1 LLYENDFPQKFN
13 LKELSDDDN
22 VQITT
27 LLKQIEA
34 HRSSSPFKIPVDAAE
49 APNSYRMIKEPKMCM
64 NERYS
69 VRNNV
74 QNIIKYCFV
83 IAVQTWLG

>member
-1 LLYENDFPQKFN
+1 MPPLNNIN

-27 LLKQIEA
+27 LLKQIQA
-34 HRSSSPFKIPVDAAE
+34 HQSSSPFKIPVDAAE
-49 APNSYRMIKEPKMCM
+49 APNSYRMIKEPMCM

-74 QNIIKYCFV
+74 
-83 IAVQTWLG
+83 